1 MISKNMSDI
10 RKDTTWISKGCKD
23 IINKKEAGFLLA
35 IGSSSKNARL

>member
-23 IINKKEAGFLLA
+23 IINKKEVQR
-35 IGSSSKNARL
+35 KYR